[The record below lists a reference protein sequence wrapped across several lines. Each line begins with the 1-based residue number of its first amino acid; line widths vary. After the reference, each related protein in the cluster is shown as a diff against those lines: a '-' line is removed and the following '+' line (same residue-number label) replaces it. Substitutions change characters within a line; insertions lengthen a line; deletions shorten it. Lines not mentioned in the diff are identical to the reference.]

1 MIYHVESDKSFIEVV
16 ADLEAVILRLG
27 FAILARHDLGA
38 ALRGKGVDIDEEC
51 AAFEICHA
59 RLAGRLLALDMDL
72 SLTLPWRIT
81 VATDNGATRI
91 GLIRPQ
97 PALTA
102 LSSATGLAAVAAEIE
117 EKLIQMVDE
126 SR

>member
-1 MIYHVESDKSFIEVV
+1 MIYCVDSDKSFIEAV

-27 FAILARHDLGA
+27 FAILASHDVGA
-38 ALRGKGVDIDEEC
+38 TLRGKGVDIDEEC
-51 AAFEICHA
+51 AVFDVCNA
-59 RLAGRLLALDMDL
+59 RLAGRLLAVDMNL

-81 VATDNGATRI
+81 VATDHGVTRI

-97 PALTA
+97 PVLAA
-102 LSSATGLAAVAAEIE
+102 LSSATGPVSVAAEIE
-117 EKLIQMVDE
+117 ERLIQMVNE

>member
-1 MIYHVESDKSFIEVV
+1 MIYCVESDKSFIEAV

-27 FAILARHDLGA
+27 FTVLASHDLGA
-38 ALRGKGVDIDEEC
+38 ALRGKGVDVDEEC
-51 AAFEICHA
+51 AVFEVCNA
-59 RLAGRLLALDMDL
+59 RLAGRLLAMDMNL

-81 VATDNGATRI
+81 VTTDHGATRI

-97 PALTA
+97 PTLAA
-102 LSSATGLAAVAAEIE
+102 LSSAAGLASVAAEIE
-117 EKLIQMVDE
+117 DRLVQMVDE